1 MKVSFRDPKNYITV
15 SVPSIGFDVYV
26 DAISLFGRG
35 DDLCRANWQ
44 LTAVGSFCFWERDRP
59 TKKEGHASCPYAF
72 TRLQKN
78 LDLITSN
85 CLIFATK

>member
-1 MKVSFRDPKNYITV
+1 MRISSRDPKNYITV
-15 SVPSIGFDVYV
+15 SVPGIGVNVSV

-35 DDLCRANWQ
+35 DDLCRTDWQ
-44 LTAVGSFCFWERDRP
+44 LAAVGSFRSGETDCP

-78 LDLITSN
+78 LGLITSN
-85 CLIFATK
+85 